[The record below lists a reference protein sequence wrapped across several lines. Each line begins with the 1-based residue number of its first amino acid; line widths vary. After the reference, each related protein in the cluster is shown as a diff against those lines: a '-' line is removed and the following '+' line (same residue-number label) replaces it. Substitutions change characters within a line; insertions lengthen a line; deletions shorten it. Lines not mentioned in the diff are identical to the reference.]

1 MYLYI
6 NMYELSQKNDISLH
20 FFLKKRGSTCTEGKN
35 TRLEENQRYEYGR
48 DPKV

>member
-1 MYLYI
+1 
-6 NMYELSQKNDISLH
+6 MYELSLTNDIIA
-20 FFLKKRGSTCTEGKN
+20 FLFEKRGSTCTEGKN